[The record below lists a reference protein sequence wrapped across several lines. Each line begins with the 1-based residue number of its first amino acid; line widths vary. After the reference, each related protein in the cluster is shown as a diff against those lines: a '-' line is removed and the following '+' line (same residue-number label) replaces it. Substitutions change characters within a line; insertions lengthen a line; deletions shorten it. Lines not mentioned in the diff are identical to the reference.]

1 MTPLPLTLAKGITAR
16 LIPGVNGLTMHVLE
30 AGEPKAPLLLLL
42 HGFPELAFSWRHL
55 MLPLAEAGYRVV
67 APDQRGYGRTTGW
80 SADYDTD
87 LTPFRLLNLVRDQVA
102 LVGAL
107 GRDRVAAVI
116 GHDFGSPV
124 AAACAL
130 ARPDLFGAVA
140 LMSAPFNGAP
150 ALPPQAALPA
160 EDVHAGLAALDPP
173 RKHYQWHYAT
183 RGANAEMMEAPE
195 GLPAFLRAY
204 FHMKSGAWP
213 ENEPFPLQ
221 GWIAPELAKLP
232 RYYVMDAALG
242 MAAQVRVAAVD
253 ECAFLPPPDLA
264 VFVQEYGRT
273 GFQGGL
279 QWYRCATTGFN
290 AHDLTLFAG
299 RRITIPSTF
308 IAGARDWGIHQVP
321 GALARM
327 QRAACADFRGT
338 HLVPGAGHWV
348 QQENPAMVLA
358 HLLPFLQDT
367 CR

>member
-1 MTPLPLTLAKGITAR
+1 MNPLPLPEGITAR
-16 LIPGVNGLTMHVLE
+16 FLPGVNGLTTHLLE
-30 AGEPKAPLLLLL
+30 AGDPQAPLLLLL
-42 HGFPELAFSWRHL
+42 HGFPELAYSWRHV
-55 MLPLAEAGYRVV
+55 MLPLAAAGYRVV

-140 LMSAPFNGAP
+140 LMSAPFAGAP
-150 ALPPQAALPA
+150 PLPTPPAAPA
-160 EDVHAGLAALDPP
+160 PDIHAALAALDPP

-183 RGANAEMMEAPE
+183 RGANAEMMGAPE
-195 GLPAFLRAY
+195 DLSTFLRAY
-204 FHMKSGAWP
+204 FHMKSGDWA
-213 ENEPFPLQ
+213 ENAPFPLQ
-221 GWIAPELAKLP
+221 SWTAPELAKLP
-232 RYYVMDAALG
+232 RYYVMDAGLG
-242 MAAQVRVAAVD
+242 MATQVAVAQVPSCR
-253 ECAFLPPPDLA
+253 FLPPAELA
-264 VFVQEYGRT
+264 VFAAEYGRT

-279 QWYRCATTGFN
+279 HWYRCATTGLN
-290 AHDLTLFAG
+290 AQELLLFAG
-299 RRITIPSTF
+299 RRITIPATF

-327 QRAACADFRGT
+327 QGQACADFRGL

-348 QQENPAMVLA
+348 QQEAPEAVA
-358 HLLPFLQDT
+358 RLLLDFLKAV
-367 CR
+367 

>member
-1 MTPLPLTLAKGITAR
+1 MNALPLPEGITAR
-16 LIPGVNGLTMHVLE
+16 RIPGVNGLTTHLLE
-30 AGEPKAPLLLLL
+30 AGDPEAPLLLLL
-42 HGFPELAFSWRHL
+42 HGFPELAYSWRHV
-55 MLPLAEAGYRVV
+55 MLPLAEAGFRVV

-80 SADYDTD
+80 SAEYDTD
-87 LTPFRLLNLVRDQVA
+87 LAPFRLLNLVRDQVA

-140 LMSAPFNGAP
+140 LMSAPFAGAP
-150 ALPPQAALPA
+150 PLPTPHAAPA
-160 EDVHAGLAALDPP
+160 ADVHAALAALDPP

-183 RGANAEMMEAPE
+183 PGANAEMMAALG
-195 GLPAFLRAY
+195 GLAAFLRAY

-221 GWIAPELAKLP
+221 GWTAGELAKLP
-232 RYYVMDAALG
+232 RYYVMDAGLG
-242 MAAQVRVAAVD
+242 MAAQVAVAAVD
-253 ECAFLPPPDLA
+253 ELAFLPPPALA
-264 VFVQEYGRT
+264 VFAEEYGRT

-279 QWYRCATTGFN
+279 HWYRCATTGLN
-290 AHDLTLFAG
+290 AQELLLFAG
-299 RRITIPSTF
+299 RRISIPATF

-327 QRAACADFRGT
+327 QQQACADFRGL

-348 QQENPAMVLA
+348 QQERPAEVVA
-358 HLLPFLQDT
+358 LLLDFL
-367 CR
+367 RGSAG